1 MRTRRRLL
9 GSKASFQKGPHL
21 VCEAK
26 IAFHIQRFNRFS
38 DYDGGNSLEFE
49 VNIMNSQFP
58 FLVCQL
64 KNFDHA
70 LNTRLLQLC
79 SLSSGNV
86 AKKKTE

>member
-26 IAFHIQRFNRFS
+26 IAFHIQRFNRFP
-38 DYDGGNSLEFE
+38 DYDGGNSLESQ
-49 VNIMNSQFP
+49 VNIMHSPFP
-58 FLVCQL
+58 CLL
-64 KNFDHA
+64 ENFDHD

-86 AKKKTE
+86 ATNKIE